1 MDPITL
7 AVLTGVGGQA
17 LSQAGKLI
25 PTGIERSQKK
35 ELEKLKRM
43 QEMNTLGLTE
53 REQSAIVGRLSQ
65 GANVQQQQSAQ
76 ERARLLA
83 GGGMA
88 TGGQAMQEA
97 VALDAARAAQQER
110 VGQTVLEADLAREQE
125 QRDRMQALEAGASQL
140 RTDRIDA
147 AASIAGAGIEA
158 GLTSAA
164 DQKIMQG
171 AKSPSPQMIASTKQA
186 YGFQSDDEARGF
198 IQLSYTDPTAAKIM
212 QEVLLAKTKARGAQ

>member
-35 ELEKLKRM
+35 ELERLKRM

-110 VGQTVLEADLAREQE
+110 IGQTVLEADLAREQE
-125 QRDRMQALEAGASQL
+125 QKDRMQALEAGASQL

-171 AKSPSPQMIASTKQA
+171 ARSPSPQMIASTKQA

-198 IQLSYTDPTAAKIM
+198 IELSYTDPTAAKLM
-212 QEVLLAKTKARGAQ
+212 QEVLVAKNRARGAQ

>member
-35 ELEKLKRM
+35 ELERLKKM
-43 QEMNTLGLTE
+43 QEMNALGLTE

-83 GGGMA
+83 GGGIA

-110 VGQTVLEADLAREQE
+110 VGQAVLEADLAREQE

-140 RTDRIDA
+140 RTDRINA
-147 AASIAGAGIEA
+147 AASIAGAGLEA

-171 AKSPSPQMIASTKQA
+171 ARAPSPQMIASTKQA

-198 IQLSYTDPTAAKIM
+198 IELSYTDPTAAKLM
-212 QEVLLAKTKARGAQ
+212 QEVLVAKNKARGAQ

>member
-7 AVLTGVGGQA
+7 AILTGVGGQV
-17 LSQAGKLI
+17 LSQAGNLI
-25 PTGIERSQKK
+25 PTDIERSQKK
-35 ELEKLKRM
+35 ELEKLKKM
-43 QEMNTLGLTE
+43 QEMNALGLTE
-53 REQSAIVGRLSQ
+53 REQSAMVGKLSQ

-88 TGGQAMQEA
+88 TGGQALQEA

-110 VGQTVLEADLAREQE
+110 IGQTVLEADLAREAE
-125 QRDRMQALEAGASQL
+125 QKNRMQALEAGASQVK
-140 RTDRIDA
+140 TDRINA

-171 AKSPSPQMIASTKQA
+171 AKAPSPQMIASTKQA
-186 YGFQSDDEARGF
+186 YGFGTDEEAMGF
-198 IQLSYTDPTAAKIM
+198 IELSYTDPTAAKLM
-212 QEVLLAKTKARGAQ
+212 QDILMTKAKSRGAQ

>member
-25 PTGIERSQKK
+25 PTAIERSQKK
-35 ELEKLKRM
+35 ELEKLKKM

-83 GGGMA
+83 GGGIA

-125 QRDRMQALEAGASQL
+125 QKDRMQALEAGASQL
-140 RTDRIDA
+140 RTDRINA

-171 AKSPSPQMIASTKQA
+171 ARAPSPQMIASTKQA
-186 YGFQSDDEARGF
+186 YGFQTDDEARGF
-198 IQLSYTDPTAAKIM
+198 IELSYTDPTAAKLM
-212 QEVLLAKTKARGAQ
+212 QEILVAKNKARGAQ

>member
-7 AVLTGVGGQA
+7 AILTGVGGQV
-17 LSQAGKLI
+17 LSQAGNLI
-25 PTGIERSQKK
+25 PTDIERSQKK
-35 ELEKLKRM
+35 ELGKLKKM
-43 QEMNTLGLTE
+43 QEMNALGLTE
-53 REQSAIVGRLSQ
+53 REQSAMVGKLSQ

-88 TGGQAMQEA
+88 TGGQALQEA

-110 VGQTVLEADLAREQE
+110 IGQTVLEADLAREAE
-125 QRDRMQALEAGASQL
+125 QKNRMQALEAGASQVK
-140 RTDRIDA
+140 TDRINA

-171 AKSPSPQMIASTKQA
+171 ATAPSPQMIASTKQA
-186 YGFQSDDEARGF
+186 YGFGTDQEAMGF
-198 IQLSYTDPTAAKIM
+198 IELSYTDPTAAKLM
-212 QEVLLAKTKARGAQ
+212 QDILMAKANARGAQ

>member
-1 MDPITL
+1 
-7 AVLTGVGGQA
+7 VGGQA

-35 ELEKLKRM
+35 ELERLKKM
-43 QEMNTLGLTE
+43 QEMNALGLTE

-83 GGGMA
+83 GGGIA

-110 VGQTVLEADLAREQE
+110 VGQAVLEADLAREQE

-140 RTDRIDA
+140 RTDRINA
-147 AASIAGAGIEA
+147 AASIAGAGLEA

-171 AKSPSPQMIASTKQA
+171 ARAPSPQMIASTKQA

-198 IQLSYTDPTAAKIM
+198 IELSYTDPTAAKLM
-212 QEVLLAKTKARGAQ
+212 QEVLVAKNKARGAQ

>member
-7 AVLTGVGGQA
+7 AILTGVGGQV
-17 LSQAGKLI
+17 LSQAGNLI
-25 PTGIERSQKK
+25 PTDIERSQKK
-35 ELEKLKRM
+35 ELGKLKKM
-43 QEMNTLGLTE
+43 QEMNALGLTD
-53 REQSAIVGRLSQ
+53 REQSAMVGKLSQ

-88 TGGQAMQEA
+88 TGGQALQEA

-110 VGQTVLEADLAREQE
+110 IGQTVLEADLAREAE
-125 QRDRMQALEAGASQL
+125 QKNRMQALEAGASQVK
-140 RTDRIDA
+140 TDRINA

-171 AKSPSPQMIASTKQA
+171 ATAPSPQMIASTKQA
-186 YGFQSDDEARGF
+186 YGFGTDQEAMGF
-198 IQLSYTDPTAAKIM
+198 IELSYTDPTAAKLM
-212 QEVLLAKTKARGAQ
+212 QDILMAKANARGAQ

>member
-35 ELEKLKRM
+35 ELERLKKM
-43 QEMNTLGLTE
+43 QEMNALGLTE

-83 GGGMA
+83 GGGIA

-110 VGQTVLEADLAREQE
+110 VGQAVLEADLAREQE
-125 QRDRMQALEAGASQL
+125 QKDRMQALEAGASQL
-140 RTDRIDA
+140 RTDRINA
-147 AASIAGAGIEA
+147 AASIAGAGLEA

-171 AKSPSPQMIASTKQA
+171 ERSPSPQMIASTKQA
-186 YGFQSDDEARGF
+186 YGFQTDDEARGF
-198 IQLSYTDPTAAKIM
+198 IELSYTDPTAAKLM
-212 QEVLLAKTKARGAQ
+212 QEILVAKNKARGAQ

>member
-7 AVLTGVGGQA
+7 AILTGVGGQV
-17 LSQAGKLI
+17 LSQAGNLI
-25 PTGIERSQKK
+25 PTDIERSQKK
-35 ELEKLKRM
+35 ELEKLKKM
-43 QEMNTLGLTE
+43 QEMNALGLTE
-53 REQSAIVGRLSQ
+53 REQSAMVGKLSQ

-88 TGGQAMQEA
+88 TGGQALQEA

-110 VGQTVLEADLAREQE
+110 IGQTVLEADLAREAE
-125 QRDRMQALEAGASQL
+125 QKNRMQALEAGASQVK
-140 RTDRIDA
+140 TDRINA

-171 AKSPSPQMIASTKQA
+171 AKAPSPQMIASTKQA
-186 YGFQSDDEARGF
+186 YGFGTDQEAMGF
-198 IQLSYTDPTAAKIM
+198 IELSYTDPTAAKLM
-212 QEVLLAKTKARGAQ
+212 QDILMTKAKARGAQ

>member
-7 AVLTGVGGQA
+7 AILTGVGGQV
-17 LSQAGKLI
+17 LSQAGNLI
-25 PTGIERSQKK
+25 PTDIERSQKK
-35 ELEKLKRM
+35 ELGKLKKM
-43 QEMNTLGLTE
+43 QEMNALGLTE
-53 REQSAIVGRLSQ
+53 REQSAMVGKLSQ

-88 TGGQAMQEA
+88 TGGQALQEA

-110 VGQTVLEADLAREQE
+110 IGQTVLEADLAREAE
-125 QRDRMQALEAGASQL
+125 QKNRMQALEAGASQVK
-140 RTDRIDA
+140 TDRINA

-171 AKSPSPQMIASTKQA
+171 AKAPSPQMIASTKQA
-186 YGFQSDDEARGF
+186 YGLQTDQEAMGF
-198 IQLSYTDPTAAKIM
+198 IELSYTDPTAAKLM
-212 QEVLLAKTKARGAQ
+212 QEILIAKAQARGAQ

>member
-35 ELEKLKRM
+35 ELEKLKKM
-43 QEMNTLGLTE
+43 QEMNALGLTE
-53 REQSAIVGRLSQ
+53 REQSAMVGKLSQ

-88 TGGQAMQEA
+88 TGGQALQEA

-110 VGQTVLEADLAREQE
+110 IGQTVLEADLAREQE
-125 QRDRMQALEAGASQL
+125 QKDRMQALEAGASQL
-140 RTDRIDA
+140 RTERIDA

-171 AKSPSPQMIASTKQA
+171 AKAPSAQLIASTKQA
-186 YGFQSDDEARGF
+186 YGFGTDEEAMGF
-198 IQLSYTDPTAAKIM
+198 IELSYTDPTAAKLM
-212 QEVLLAKTKARGAQ
+212 QDILMAKAKTRGAQ